1 MMWPWEKNG
10 RRDAITI
17 EILKGLKNLDTRI
30 RLLEKA
36 HNELCD
42 EVEKFEAVQNH
53 RSPMDSPHS
62 GEI

>member
-1 MMWPWEKNG
+1 MWFWQKNR

-53 RSPMDSPHS
+53 RPAVAPGDS
-62 GEI
+62 GQV